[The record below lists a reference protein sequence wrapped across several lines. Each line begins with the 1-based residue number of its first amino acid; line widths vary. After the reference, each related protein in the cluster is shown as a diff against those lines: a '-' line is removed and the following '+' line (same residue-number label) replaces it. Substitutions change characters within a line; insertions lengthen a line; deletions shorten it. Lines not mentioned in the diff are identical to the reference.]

1 MRAPGDAPTAALQPD
16 MFSTSP
22 RLAPVL
28 PLLRMLP
35 RTASSGILAAL
46 AIGDGAARGRFA
58 EARDWAAALGL
69 GWWARRWTALS
80 LLANHGRYVA
90 DEAML
95 GVQDTCVEP
104 GAVTIEGADLL
115 RQVSSGALLM
125 GFHLGPPRIWT
136 ALRAAGFPVRMVA
149 RFEESRG
156 DARWA
161 DVLAAGDVIALPRD
175 QAGRLR
181 ALYRIRS
188 LLAQNALVFLPADG
202 IYGREA
208 FRIELPGGPLILR
221 GGWLAFRRQL
231 QVPVFP
237 VLARAEGRRRVI
249 TVHQA
254 LPPVHPDAVCD
265 IARCR
270 EALTPLLAEYVRRH
284 PAQCRY
290 LAFAP
295 WKD

>member
-1 MRAPGDAPTAALQPD
+1 MRASWEGAMATLPPD

-46 AIGDGAARGRFA
+46 AVGDGVARGRFA
-58 EARDWAAALGL
+58 EARDWAAAVGH
-69 GWWARRWTALS
+69 GWWACRWTALS
-80 LLANHGRYVA
+80 LLANHGRSVA

-95 GVQDTCVEP
+95 GVQDTGREP
-104 GAVTIEGADLL
+104 GLVTIEGADLL

-125 GFHLGPPRIWT
+125 GFHLGPPRVWT

-149 RFEESRG
+149 RFEESRR

-188 LLAQNALVFLPADG
+188 LLAQNALVFMPADG

-208 FRIELPGGPLILR
+208 FRIELPGGPMILR
-221 GGWLAFRRQL
+221 GGWLALRRQL
-231 QVPVFP
+231 RVPVFP
-237 VLARAEGRRRVI
+237 VLARTEGRRRVI
-249 TVHQA
+249 TIHRA
-254 LPPVHPDAVCD
+254 LPPVQPDTACD
-265 IARCR
+265 VARCR

-295 WKD
+295 WKE